1 MAPALRMRVAPRGTT
16 APWTHGMKDTEK
28 EIRVSQ
34 MKINDTIRGPGIY
47 EGQRESTFNAQS
59 SSMEYLYDHV
69 IKL

>member
-47 EGQRESTFNAQS
+47 EGQRESTFNAHKVHLWNIY
-59 SSMEYLYDHV
+59 MIML
-69 IKL
+69 